1 MPFWSVISVELHSKT
16 LYIWHAV
23 SLSFPFRWLHKNFA
37 ITITLQILVNV
48 VWFDAF
54 STWNWVVKQVYY
66 PLYVYRLMYVTI
78 HVRKIVQ
85 MIYKRLKNNENVG
98 SFIETIH

>member
-1 MPFWSVISVELHSKT
+1 
-16 LYIWHAV
+16 
-23 SLSFPFRWLHKNFA
+23 
-37 ITITLQILVNV
+37 
-48 VWFDAF
+48 
-54 STWNWVVKQVYY
+54 
-66 PLYVYRLMYVTI
+66 MYVTI